1 MSAVLERT
9 ITGKMTAEEFE
20 VSPFAET
27 HELIRGELYPI
38 MPAGTLHG
46 IITNRLSAQITFF
59 VTENDLGEV
68 TAAETGFK
76 LVNQSTVGADVG
88 FIGKENLAKFGVPDS
103 FFPTA
108 PDIAVEVV
116 SPSNSSE
123 EISTKVEDY
132 LSSGSRL
139 VWIVYPKRKV
149 VVVYRANNTVSFL
162 HENDELDGED
172 VLPDFRLP
180 LEKIF
185 GNLPQQIEK

>member
-1 MSAVLERT
+1 MSAVLEKT
-9 ITGKMTAEEFE
+9 IVGKMSADEFE
-20 VSPFAET
+20 ASPFAET

-46 IITNRLSAQITFF
+46 VITSRLSAYLSFF
-59 VTENDLGEV
+59 VMENNLGEI
-68 TAAETGFK
+68 TAAESGFK
-76 LVNQSTVGADVG
+76 LVNQSNVGADIG
-88 FIGKENLAKFGVPDS
+88 FIGKEKLAKFGIPDS

-108 PDIAVEVV
+108 PDLAVEVI

-149 VVVYRANNTVSFL
+149 VVVYRQTNTVSFL
-162 HENDELDGED
+162 HETDELDGED
-172 VLPDFRLP
+172 VLPDFKLP
-180 LEKIF
+180 ITKIF
-185 GNLPQQIEK
+185 GNLPQIEE

>member
-9 ITGKMTAEEFE
+9 ITQKMSAEEFE

-27 HELIRGELYPI
+27 HELIRGELHPI

-46 IITNRLSAQITFF
+46 FITNRISKFLSYFLD
-59 VTENDLGEV
+59 ENYLGEIF
-68 TAAETGFK
+68 AAETGFR
-76 LVNQSTVGADVG
+76 LVNQTTVGADVA
-88 FIGKENLAKFGVPDS
+88 FVSKENLSKFGIPDS
-103 FFPTA
+103 FFPVA
-108 PDIAVEVV
+108 PDLAVEVV

-132 LSSGSRL
+132 LASGSRL

-149 VVVYRANNTVSFL
+149 IVVYRQSNTVSFL
-162 HENDELDGED
+162 HETDELDGED
-172 VLPDFRLP
+172 VIPNFRLP

-185 GNLPQQIEK
+185 GNLPQIEE

>member
-1 MSAVLERT
+1 MSAVLEQT
-9 ITGKMTAEEFE
+9 IVRRMSADEFE
-20 VSPFAET
+20 SSPFAET

-38 MPAGTLHG
+38 LPAGTLHG
-46 IITNRLSAQITFF
+46 IITSRLSAYLSFF
-59 VTENDLGEV
+59 TMENNLGEV

-76 LVNQSTVGADVG
+76 LINQSTVGADIG
-88 FIGKENLAKFGVPDS
+88 FIGKEKLAKFRVPIS

-108 PDIAVEVV
+108 PDLAVEVV

-132 LSSGSRL
+132 LKSGSRL

-149 VVVYRANNTVSFL
+149 VVYRQSNTVSFL
-162 HENDELDGED
+162 HETDELDGED
-172 VLPDFRLP
+172 VIPNFRLS

-185 GNLPQQIEK
+185 GNLPQIEE

>member
-1 MSAVLERT
+1 MSAVLEKT
-9 ITGKMTAEEFE
+9 IVGKMSADDFE
-20 VSPFAET
+20 ASPFAET

-46 IITNRLSAQITFF
+46 VITSRLSTYLSFF
-59 VTENDLGEV
+59 VMENNLGEI
-68 TAAETGFK
+68 TATETGFK
-76 LVNQSTVGADVG
+76 LVNQSNVGADIG
-88 FIGKENLAKFGVPDS
+88 FIGKEKLAKFGIPDS

-108 PDIAVEVV
+108 PDLAVEVI

-149 VVVYRANNTVSFL
+149 VVVYRQTNTVSFL
-162 HENDELDGED
+162 HETDELDGED
-172 VLPDFRLP
+172 VLPDFKLP
-180 LEKIF
+180 ITKIF
-185 GNLPQQIEK
+185 GNLPQIEE

>member
-9 ITGKMTAEEFE
+9 IVKKMSADEFE
-20 VSPFAET
+20 ASPFAET

-46 IITNRLSAQITFF
+46 IITNRLSAYLSFF
-59 VTENDLGEV
+59 VLENDLGEI

-76 LVNQSTVGADVG
+76 LINQSTVGADIG

-108 PDIAVEVV
+108 PDLAVEVV
-116 SPSNSSE
+116 SPSNSSD

-132 LSSGSRL
+132 LKSGSQI
-139 VWIVYPKRKV
+139 VWIVYPKRKI
-149 VVVYRANNTVSFL
+149 VVVYRTNNTVSFL
-162 HENDELDGED
+162 EETDELEGED
-172 VLPDFRLP
+172 LLPNFRLP
-180 LEKIF
+180 LKKIF
-185 GNLPQQIEK
+185 GNLPQIEK

>member
-1 MSAVLERT
+1 
-9 ITGKMTAEEFE
+9 MTADEFE
-20 VSPFAET
+20 VSPLAET

-46 IITNRLSAQITFF
+46 IITNRLSTYLSFF
-59 VTENDLGEV
+59 VMENSLGEV

-76 LVNQSTVGADVG
+76 LVNQSIVGADVG
-88 FIGKENLAKFGVPDS
+88 FISKKNLDKHGIPDS

-116 SPSNSSE
+116 SPGNTSE

-149 VVVYRANNTVSFL
+149 VIVYRTNNTVSFL
-162 HENDELDGED
+162 HENEELDGGD
-172 VLPDFRLP
+172 VLPNFRLP
-180 LEKIF
+180 LGKIF
-185 GNLPQQIEK
+185 GNLPEIKEN

>member
-1 MSAVLERT
+1 MNAVLEQT
-9 ITGKMTAEEFE
+9 VIEKMTAEEFE

-46 IITNRLSAQITFF
+46 IITSRLSSYLGIF
-59 VTENDLGEV
+59 VIENDLGEV

-76 LVNQSTVGADVG
+76 LLNQSTVGADIAFVS
-88 FIGKENLAKFGVPDS
+88 KQKLTTYGVPDS

-108 PDIAVEVV
+108 PDLAVEVI
-116 SPSNSSE
+116 SPGNTSE

-132 LSSGSRL
+132 LVSGSRL

-149 VVVYRANNTVSFL
+149 VVVYRENKTVSFL
-162 HENDELDGED
+162 HEEDELSGED
-172 VLPDFRLP
+172 VLPNFVVSLA
-180 LEKIF
+180 KIF
-185 GNLPQQIEK
+185 GNLPQIKE

>member
-9 ITGKMTAEEFE
+9 TVKKMTADEFE
-20 VSPFAET
+20 ASPFAET

-46 IITNRLSAQITFF
+46 VVTNRLSTYISFF
-59 VTENDLGEV
+59 VMENGLGEV

-76 LVNQSTVGADVG
+76 LLNQSCVGADIG
-88 FIGKENLAKFGVPDS
+88 FIGKENLAKFGVPES

-108 PDIAVEVV
+108 PDLAVEVV
-116 SPSNSSE
+116 SPSNTSE

-149 VVVYRANNTVSFL
+149 VVVYRMNNTINFL
-162 HENDELDGED
+162 HETDELNGED
-172 VLPDFRLP
+172 VLPNFCLP
-180 LEKIF
+180 LNKIF
-185 GNLPQQIEK
+185 GNLPQIEE

>member
-9 ITGKMTAEEFE
+9 SVKKMTAEEFDS
-20 VSPFAET
+20 SPFAET

-46 IITNRLSAQITFF
+46 IVTNRLSAYLTMF
-59 VTENDLGEV
+59 VIENNLGEV

-76 LVNQSTVGADVG
+76 LVNQSTVGADVA
-88 FIGKENLAKFGVPDS
+88 FVSNAKFAEFGVPDS

-108 PDIAVEVV
+108 PDLAVEVV
-116 SPSNSSE
+116 SPSNTSE

-139 VWIVYPKRKV
+139 VWIVYPERKV
-149 VVVYRANNTVSFL
+149 VVVYRRNNTVSFL
-162 HENDELDGED
+162 HENEELTGED
-172 VLPDFRLP
+172 VIPDFRFP
-180 LEKIF
+180 LEKLF
-185 GNLPQQIEK
+185 GNLPTKIEE

>member
-9 ITGKMTAEEFE
+9 IVENMTADEFE
-20 VSPFAET
+20 ASPFAET

-46 IITNRLSAQITFF
+46 IVTNRLSAYLTLYVI
-59 VTENDLGEV
+59 ENALGEV

-76 LVNQSTVGADVG
+76 LKNNSTVGADVA
-88 FIGKENLAKFGVPDS
+88 FIGKENLARFGVPDS

-108 PDIAVEVV
+108 PDLAVEVI
-116 SPSNSSE
+116 SPGNTSE
-123 EISTKVEDY
+123 EITTKVEDY

-149 VVVYRANNTVSFL
+149 VVVYRTNTTVSFL
-162 HENDELDGED
+162 HENEELSGED
-172 VLPDFRLP
+172 VIPNFRLP
-180 LEKIF
+180 LDKIF
-185 GNLPQQIEK
+185 GNMPQTEE

>member
-1 MSAVLERT
+1 
-9 ITGKMTAEEFE
+9 MTAEEFE
-20 VSPFAET
+20 LSPFAET

-46 IITNRLSAQITFF
+46 IITNRLSTYLSFF
-59 VTENDLGEV
+59 VMENDLGAV

-76 LVNQSTVGADVG
+76 LINQSTVGADVG
-88 FIGKENLAKFGVPDS
+88 FIGKENLAKFGIPDS

-108 PDIAVEVV
+108 PDVAVEVI
-116 SPSNSSE
+116 SPSNTSE

-149 VVVYRANNTVSFL
+149 VIVYRTNNTVSFL
-162 HENDELDGED
+162 HENEELDGED
-172 VLPDFRLP
+172 VLPNFRLP

-185 GNLPQQIEK
+185 GNLPEIKEE

>member
-9 ITGKMTAEEFE
+9 IVKKMSADEFE
-20 VSPFAET
+20 ASPFAET
-27 HELIRGELYPI
+27 HELVRGELYPI
-38 MPAGTLHG
+38 MPAGFLHG
-46 IITNRLSAQITFF
+46 TITNRLSKAVSIF
-59 VTENDLGEV
+59 VDDNNLGIV
-68 TAAETGFK
+68 VAAETGFR
-76 LVNQSTVGADVG
+76 LNNQSNVGADVA
-88 FIGKENLAKFGVPDS
+88 FVSNENLARFGVPDS

-108 PDIAVEVV
+108 PDLAVEVV

-149 VVVYRANNTVSFL
+149 VVVYRRSNTISFL
-162 HENDELDGED
+162 HETDELDGED
-172 VLPDFRLP
+172 VIPNFRIS

-185 GNLPQQIEK
+185 GNLPTVEE

>member
-9 ITGKMTAEEFE
+9 TIKKMSADEFE
-20 VSPFAET
+20 ASPFAET

-46 IITNRLSAQITFF
+46 IITNRLSAYITFF
-59 VTENDLGEV
+59 VLENDLGEV

-76 LVNQSTVGADVG
+76 LINQSTVGADIG

-108 PDIAVEVV
+108 PDLAVEVV
-116 SPSNSSE
+116 SPSNSSD

-132 LSSGSRL
+132 LKSGSRL
-139 VWIVYPKRKV
+139 VWIVYPKRKII
-149 VVVYRANNTVSFL
+149 VVYRTNNTVSFL
-162 HENDELDGED
+162 SETDELEGED
-172 VLPDFRLP
+172 LLPNFRLP
-180 LEKIF
+180 LKKIF
-185 GNLPQQIEK
+185 GNLPQIEE

>member
-1 MSAVLERT
+1 MSAVLEKT
-9 ITGKMTAEEFE
+9 IVRRMSADEFE
-20 VSPFAET
+20 ASSFAET

-46 IITNRLSAQITFF
+46 IITNRLSTYLSFF
-59 VTENDLGEV
+59 IMENSLGEV

-76 LVNQSTVGADVG
+76 LKNQSTVGADIG
-88 FIGKENLAKFGVPDS
+88 FVSKENLAKFGVPDS

-108 PDIAVEVV
+108 PDLAVEVV
-116 SPSNSSE
+116 LPSNSSE

-132 LSSGSRL
+132 LNSGSRL

-149 VVVYRANNTVSFL
+149 VVVYRPSNTISFL
-162 HENDELDGED
+162 HETDELDGEE
-172 VLPDFRLP
+172 VLPGFRCS

-185 GNLPQQIEK
+185 GNLPRIEE